1 MMNKEEA
8 VLQVRDLLL
17 RYGNG
22 CEYCRSRSRWKRTA
36 VPAAVLSGA
45 VRNVS
50 FDVYPG
56 EVLGIVGESGSGK
69 SSVMKS
75 LYFDHEVT
83 GGSAFLKQY
92 QDGKVNIFGASS
104 QQRRYIKNHLMGM
117 VYQNPLLGLRM
128 DYSSAANVAEKIIAA
143 GNRNVAFMDGRTVE
157 LLEAVEILTSRR
169 AEPPRN
175 FSGGMQQ
182 RVQISKALA
191 NNPGLLLLDEVT
203 TGLDLSVQAK
213 VLDLIRK
220 IRSRY
225 NISIILV
232 SHDLAVIR
240 MLADRTM
247 VMLDG
252 QVVESGL
259 TDQILEDPAAC
270 LYTAAGTLI
279 ALTAALPRERTTMKT
294 AIYNGKLITPAEVL
308 ENKVLVLENDRI
320 IDILAEDVIDL
331 GQYDEKI
338 DAHGRYVCPGFIV
351 LNSDK
356 IEQIIAAASYQ
367 RDGSRWD

>member
-1 MMNKEEA
+1 
-8 VLQVRDLLL
+8 
-17 RYGNG
+17 
-22 CEYCRSRSRWKRTA
+22 
-36 VPAAVLSGA
+36 
-45 VRNVS
+45 
-50 FDVYPG
+50 
-56 EVLGIVGESGSGK
+56 
-69 SSVMKS
+69 MKS

-117 VYQNPLLGLRM
+117 VYQNPLLGLR
-128 DYSSAANVAEKIIAA
+128 
-143 GNRNVAFMDGRTVE
+143 
-157 LLEAVEILTSRR
+157 
-169 AEPPRN
+169 
-175 FSGGMQQ
+175 MQQ

-259 TDQILEDPAAC
+259 TDQILEDPQHA
-270 LYTAAGTLI
+270 YTQQ
-279 ALTAALPRERTTMKT
+279 
-294 AIYNGKLITPAEVL
+294 
-308 ENKVLVLENDRI
+308 LVHSL
-320 IDILAEDVIDL
+320 L
-331 GQYDEKI
+331 
-338 DAHGRYVCPGFIV
+338 
-351 LNSDK
+351 
-356 IEQIIAAASYQ
+356 
-367 RDGSRWD
+367 